1 MESDFQRKQLTLGV
15 GSANKNKPPKNRFR
29 DNNTKNIMKKLVLSL
44 VFAASAVMSFGQGQ
58 ITFQNTSGTAVTFLG
73 GSAVALADSLTAVLW
88 FSATQPATLGSMTPI
103 ASTAVGQ
110 LSGTPVVGR
119 FGGGVVTTPN
129 TIAAG
134 ADGWFG
140 VSIQSGF
147 ASLASLG
154 SQVGSSGPFFRP
166 TGAGGVAQPTNLTTV
181 PVVNP
186 NNYGALGSIA
196 VVVPE
201 PSVIVLAVLGAGA
214 LLLRRKKA

>member
-1 MESDFQRKQLTLGV
+1 
-15 GSANKNKPPKNRFR
+15 
-29 DNNTKNIMKKLVLSL
+29 MKKLVLSL
-44 VFAASAVMSFGQGQ
+44 VFAASAMVSFGQGQ
-58 ITFQNTSGTAVTFLG
+58 ITFQNTSGTSVTFAG

-88 FSATQPATLGSMTPI
+88 FSATQPGSLGSMTPI

-110 LSGTPVVGR
+110 LSGTSVVGR

-129 TIAAG
+129 TIGPG
-134 ADGWFG
+134 ANGWFG

-154 SQVGSSGPFFRP
+154 SQVGSSGPFLRP

-181 PVVNP
+181 PVPNP

-196 VVVPE
+196 VVPE
-201 PSVIVLAVLGAGA
+201 PSVIALAVLGAGA